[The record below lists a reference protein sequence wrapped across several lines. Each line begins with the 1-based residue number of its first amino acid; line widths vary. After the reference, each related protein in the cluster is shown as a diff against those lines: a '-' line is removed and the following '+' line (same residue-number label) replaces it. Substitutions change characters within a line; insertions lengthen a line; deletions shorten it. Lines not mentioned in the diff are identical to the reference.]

1 MRSEEEIRERLKR
14 LEEDLRDLE
23 WEKKMVEEM
32 GDITIGY
39 TLQIEDIKTEIKV
52 LKWVLGE
59 DEEKEVGGG

>member
-23 WEKKMVEEM
+23 WEKKMAEEM
-32 GDITIGY
+32 GHITIGY

-59 DEEKEVGGG
+59 DEGDEE

>member
-32 GDITIGY
+32 GHITIGY
-39 TLQIEDIKTEIKV
+39 TLQIEDIKTEIKA

-59 DEEKEVGGG
+59 DEENEG

>member
-39 TLQIEDIKTEIKV
+39 TLQIEDIKTEIKA

-59 DEEKEVGGG
+59 DEGDEE

>member
-59 DEEKEVGGG
+59 DEGDEE